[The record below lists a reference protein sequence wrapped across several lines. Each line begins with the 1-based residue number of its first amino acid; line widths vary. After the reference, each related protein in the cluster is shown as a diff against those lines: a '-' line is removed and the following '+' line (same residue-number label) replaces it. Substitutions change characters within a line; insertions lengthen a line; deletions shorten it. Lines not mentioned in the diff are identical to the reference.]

1 VRGDLGGT
9 GKTIDW
15 MKLERLAGFDLM
27 VGAAAGDPERQDMQ
41 GARGKDR
48 RGQRWSI
55 ALVVGVSGYCCCCC
69 RRRRCS
75 RCFQ

>member
-1 VRGDLGGT
+1 MRGDLGGT

-15 MKLERLAGFDLM
+15 MKLERLVDL

-41 GARGKDR
+41 GANGKDR

-55 ALVVGVSGYCCCCC
+55 ALLVM
-69 RRRRCS
+69 
-75 RCFQ
+75 